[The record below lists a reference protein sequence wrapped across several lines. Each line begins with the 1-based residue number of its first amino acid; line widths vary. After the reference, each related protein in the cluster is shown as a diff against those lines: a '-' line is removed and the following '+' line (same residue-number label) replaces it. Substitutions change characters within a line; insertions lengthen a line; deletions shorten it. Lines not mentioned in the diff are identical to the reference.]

1 MSIYEKLS
9 NIQEKLIVTKDQY
22 NKFGDF
28 TYRSCEDILN
38 KLKPICRENKVV
50 LFLTNNLVCMGNR
63 VYVEA
68 SAILTDLETGEQIKA
83 VAHAREE
90 EVKKGMDGSQITGSS
105 SSYARKYALSGLF
118 NLDDE
123 KDSDAL
129 EPTDTLPLVKAKT
142 NADWKKD
149 FIDLGADIKK
159 MEEYFGKPFEQ
170 LTNAELHK
178 AYVMKKKQL
187 EGKDE

>member
-9 NIQEKLIVTKDQY
+9 NIQEKLVVTKDQY
-22 NKFGDF
+22 NKMGYY
-28 TYRSCEDILN
+28 YRNCEDILN
-38 KLKPICRENKVV
+38 KVKPICRENKVV

-63 VYVEA
+63 IYVEA
-68 SAILTDLETGEQIKA
+68 NAILTDLETGEQIKS

-90 EVKKGMDGSQITGSS
+90 EVKKGLDGSQITGSS
-105 SSYARKYALSGLF
+105 SSYARKYALAGLF

-149 FIDLGADIKK
+149 FVDLGADIKK

-170 LTNAELHK
+170 LTNAELQK